1 MSATA
6 YRISTMTYVCK
17 FAEVIDTK
25 AFYETN
31 IDKVID
37 SELYIENKQKKMNKK
52 GMPVKSF
59 GNQITIKSLA
69 KKYNIKLFSNGKIQM
84 TGIKSSADAQH
95 IENKLRFIFE
105 TDIID
110 MEMAMM
116 NVTFKITEK
125 PIHLYHLFDVLAVQ
139 DLVVYYTPEI
149 YPGLKLK
156 YNKST
161 AMLFATGSII
171 ISTKDETDI
180 AIITRILVENFLK
193 IQ

>member
-1 MSATA
+1 
-6 YRISTMTYVCK
+6 MTYVCK
-17 FAEVIDTK
+17 FAKVIDTN
-25 AFYETN
+25 AFYKTN

-37 SELYIENKQKKMNKK
+37 SELYIENKQNKINKK
-52 GMPVKSF
+52 GVHVKSF

-84 TGIKSSADAQH
+84 TGIKSREDAKH
-95 IENKLRFIFE
+95 VEKKLRLIFE

-116 NVTFKITEK
+116 NVTFKITDK
-125 PIHLYHLFDVLAVQ
+125 PVHLYHLFDVLAVQ

-171 ISTKDETDI
+171 ISTKDEMDI
-180 AIITRILVENFLK
+180 AIITSLLLENYLK
-193 IQ
+193 IA